1 VPHGAPILNQVAI
14 MISLDTHASTLR
26 SRLVTLFGFASPYPP
41 IPVEGL
47 NRETVTTLKTL
58 RKKCRRDGALFQQG
72 LALHRQDRSLA
83 QLNAMFDAVTHY
95 SWDVWAGPIDVSSFE
110 ERREREKILIALLM
124 RECRPAL
131 DQHPILLDYIL
142 GEDA

>member
-1 VPHGAPILNQVAI
+1 
-14 MISLDTHASTLR
+14 MTTLDTSASTLR
-26 SRLVTLFGFASPYPP
+26 SRLTTLFGFASPYPP
-41 IPVEGL
+41 LPVDGL
-47 NRETVTTLKTL
+47 DRETVTTVKTL

-72 LALHRQDRSLA
+72 LALHRQGRSQE

-110 ERREREKILIALLM
+110 ERREREKVLIALLLL
-124 RECRPAL
+124 ECRPAL

-142 GEDA
+142 GDDA

>member
-1 VPHGAPILNQVAI
+1 
-14 MISLDTHASTLR
+14 MISLDTSASPLR
-26 SRLVTLFGFASPYPP
+26 SRLTALFGFASPYPP
-41 IPVEGL
+41 LPVEGL
-47 NRETVTTLKTL
+47 DRDTVATVKSL

-72 LALHRQDRSLA
+72 LALHRQDRSQA

-110 ERREREKILIALLM
+110 ERREREKVLIALLL

-131 DQHPILLDYIL
+131 DQHPVLMDYIL
-142 GEDA
+142 GHDA